1 MRLVGIWTLALL
13 ICLGIIFIASAN
25 EDRECLQYAP
35 PTPTPTPIPLSHI
48 YTEWIPMP
56 GTGPGSGNGWI
67 RASELRKATSTWPP
81 RDILTPHV
89 LRDIEYAAIEKAHG
103 MRQSRGSR
111 NGEIIWGY
119 GFPPRQGFPS
129 LYGGVILKNEW
140 LPERLQ
146 SLK

>member
-1 MRLVGIWTLALL
+1 MRLVGIWTIVLL
-13 ICLGIIFIASAN
+13 VCLGIIFIAGAN

-56 GTGPGSGNGWI
+56 GTSPGTGHGWI
-67 RASELRKATSTWPP
+67 RATELRKATNTWPP

-103 MRQSRGSR
+103 MRQTRG
-111 NGEIIWGY
+111 GKWGY
-119 GFPPRQGFPS
+119 GFPPRIDFNT

-140 LPERLQ
+140 LPKRLQ
-146 SLK
+146 